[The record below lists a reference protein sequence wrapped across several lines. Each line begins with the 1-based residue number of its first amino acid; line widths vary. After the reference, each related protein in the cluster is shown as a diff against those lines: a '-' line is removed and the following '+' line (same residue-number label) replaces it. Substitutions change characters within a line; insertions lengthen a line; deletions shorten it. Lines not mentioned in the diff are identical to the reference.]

1 MTEYVDER
9 FCKYNL
15 ENKEYLE
22 KWISNLVRRT
32 DYETLE

>member
-1 MTEYVDER
+1 MTEYVDKR

-22 KWISNLVRRT
+22 KLISNLMHRT
-32 DYETLE
+32 D